1 MKILIAN
8 YRYFVSSGPER
19 YLFNISDRLMAEGHT
34 VMPFSIRYDQNE
46 KTPYARYFVSPIG
59 GDSEVFFEQ
68 HRKSLSAVYK
78 GLSRLV
84 YSREVEQAVA
94 RMVDETKPDV
104 AYVLYYLR
112 KLSPSVLVGIKS
124 CDVPIVVRISDYG
137 MFCPEHHLLRNDAPC
152 TLCQQGS
159 IFNSVKHR
167 CVKGSRILSLLDATA
182 TTFHR
187 WRGYFDLIDRFV
199 TTNPFMTEM
208 MVKAGFPAD
217 KLTCIPTFA
226 NLDKFTPGPAGAG
239 KSYLLYVGRLD
250 KPKGV
255 HVLIDAM
262 ALLKQRGYIVPL
274 KIAGSSHAPDYPA
287 ALRKQTDDAG
297 LSDSIEFLG
306 SVPAEQIPALMRG
319 AIATIMPALWYEN
332 LPNSVVEAFA
342 SGCPVIASDLGSLSH
357 TVTHEVDGLHFR
369 PGDAADLADKIER
382 LLTDSALRNRLA
394 EGAYRKAVTRHSP
407 ADHTAKLLELFGD
420 VTSTE
425 RHALASGNPGGRAEL
440 RVFNENAG

>member
-19 YLFNISDRLMAEGHT
+19 YLFNISDRLTAEGHT
-34 VMPFSIRYDQNE
+34 VMPFSIRYDQNDE
-46 KTPYARYFVSPIG
+46 TPYARYFVSPIG

-68 HRKSLSAVYK
+68 HSKSLSTVFK

-94 RMVDETKPDV
+94 RMIDETKPDV

-124 CDVPIVVRISDYG
+124 RDVPIVVRISDYG

-159 IFNSVKHR
+159 IFNSVRHK
-167 CVKGSRILSLLDATA
+167 CVKGSRVLSLLDAAA

-208 MVKAGFPAD
+208 MVKAGFPAE
-217 KLTCIPTFA
+217 KLTCIPTFT
-226 NLDKFTPGPAGAG
+226 NLDKFTPAPAGVDR
-239 KSYLLYVGRLD
+239 SYLLYAGRLD

-255 HVLIDAM
+255 HILIDAM
-262 ALLKQRGYIVPL
+262 ARLKQRGRAVPL

-287 ALRKQTDDAG
+287 ALRKQAADAG
-297 LSDSIEFLG
+297 LSDSIVFLG
-306 SVPAEQIPALMRG
+306 SAPADQIPALMRG
-319 AIATIMPALWYEN
+319 AIATIMPAVWYEN

-369 PGDAADLADKIER
+369 PGDDADLAAKIER
-382 LLTDSALRNRLA
+382 LLTDSALRKRLA
-394 EGAYRKAVTRHSP
+394 EGARRTAVTRHSP
-407 ADHTAKLLELFGD
+407 EDHTAKLLELFRE
-420 VTSTE
+420 VTAAE
-425 RHALASGNPGGRAEL
+425 RHALAPAIPAVAQG
-440 RVFNENAG
+440 

>member
-19 YLFNISDRLMAEGHT
+19 YLFNISDRLTAEGHT
-34 VMPFSIRYDQNE
+34 VMPFSIRYDQND

-59 GDSEVFFEQ
+59 GGSEVFFEQ
-68 HRKSLSAVYK
+68 HRRSLSAVYK

-124 CDVPIVVRISDYG
+124 RDVPIVVRISDYG
-137 MFCPEHHLLRNDAPC
+137 MFCPEHHLLRNDSPC

-159 IFNSVKHR
+159 IFNSVKHK
-167 CVKGSRILSLLDATA
+167 CVKGSRVLSLLEAAA

-187 WRGYFDLIDRFV
+187 WRGYFGLIDRYV

-208 MVKAGFPAD
+208 MVTAGFPAE

-226 NLDKFTPGPAGAG
+226 NLDRFTPAPAGAE
-239 KSYLLYVGRLD
+239 KTYLLYVGRLD

-262 ALLKQRGYIVPL
+262 ARLKQRGRIVPL

-287 ALRKQTDDAG
+287 ALRKQARDAG
-297 LSDSIEFLG
+297 LADSIAFLG
-306 SVPAEQIPALMRG
+306 SAPSDQIPALMRG
-319 AIATIMPALWYEN
+319 AIATIMPAIWYEN

-357 TVTHEVDGLHFR
+357 TVAHEVDGLHFR

-382 LLTDSALRNRLA
+382 LLTDGELRNRLA
-394 EGAYRKAVTRHSP
+394 EGARRTAVSRHSP
-407 ADHTAKLLELFGD
+407 ANHTAKLLELFRD
-420 VTSTE
+420 VTSAE
-425 RHALASGNPGGRAEL
+425 HHAVASAVPAVARG
-440 RVFNENAG
+440 